1 MSLSVSVVRP
11 ACSPLATAPAVKK
24 YVLYS
29 VEEPLPVVETSS
41 ETITL
46 SPQYVGTVSFQP
58 AYAGA
63 IVPPLGV
70 AEPPFPSEART

>member
-29 VEEPLPVVETSS
+29 VEDPLPAVETSS

-46 SPQYVGTVSFQP
+46 SPQYVGTVSLP
-58 AYAGA
+58 A
-63 IVPPLGV
+63 V
-70 AEPPFPSEART
+70 

>member
-29 VEEPLPVVETSS
+29 VEEPDPAVETSS

-46 SPQYVGTVSFQP
+46 SPQYVGTVLSPPYAP
-58 AYAGA
+58 A
-63 IVPPLGV
+63 IEPPDAV
-70 AEPPFPSEART
+70 AEPPLPS